1 MGAKIH
7 CPSSEAAISV
17 PGCSLFAGRLEH
29 STGGKPNPSSRWTAV
44 GFEPSTFSICML
56 KVWCSN
62 QLSHLLL
69 KVSNTV
75 GTGYDVPQMIL
86 LIKVSCLLV
95 FFPKTAGISKNC
107 LLIEKKKVF
116 WERPLPPR
124 MKAPISPGSTT

>member
-1 MGAKIH
+1 MSH
-7 CPSSEAAISV
+7 SETWAPKFIALV
-17 PGCSLFAGRLEH
+17 ARLQYLYQVALCLQAGR
-29 STGGKPNPSSRWTAV
+29 STALGANQTPVSRWTAV

-75 GTGYDVPQMIL
+75 GIGYDVPQMIL

-95 FFPKTAGISKNC
+95 FFPKRAGISKNC
-107 LLIEKKKVF
+107 LHIEKKKDF
-116 WERPLPPR
+116 LGEALTP
-124 MKAPISPGSTT
+124 